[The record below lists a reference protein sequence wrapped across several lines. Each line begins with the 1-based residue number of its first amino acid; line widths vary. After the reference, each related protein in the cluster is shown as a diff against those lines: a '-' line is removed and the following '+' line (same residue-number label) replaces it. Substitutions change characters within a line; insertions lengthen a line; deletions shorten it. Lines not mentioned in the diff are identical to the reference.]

1 MQNFQI
7 LLKDYINCAQD
18 IKRMQ
23 CVKSARNIIASNVM
37 AFANAKLF
45 EVQILNGKYSI
56 VGLSIRILTIF
67 VWFFNGI
74 QNLNN

>member
-1 MQNFQI
+1 MQ
-7 LLKDYINCAQD
+7 Y
-18 IKRMQ
+18 
-23 CVKSARNIIASNVM
+23 VKSARNIIASYVM

-67 VWFFNGI
+67 ATWESR
-74 QNLNN
+74 